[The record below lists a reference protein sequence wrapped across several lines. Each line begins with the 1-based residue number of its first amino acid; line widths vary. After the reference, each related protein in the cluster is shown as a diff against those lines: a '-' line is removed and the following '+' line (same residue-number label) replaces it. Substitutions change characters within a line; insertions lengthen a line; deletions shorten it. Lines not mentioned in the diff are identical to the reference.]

1 MWDIFHFSDWNF
13 YIFLS
18 KPDLKFNSRYITLH
32 KFEVWGPW
40 KVPQMWHSPFKPN
53 LYVDYGNMI
62 HFAVSAWTLEMSL
75 NTDSPFC
82 PIWWWILPT
91 FNRPSEVQAFSAKWI
106 IFPYS
111 TYKLGLN
118 GLCHIRGTF
127 YWPQTSNLWSV
138 LDDHVFCR
146 LWKTAAPFILVSCR
160 PLETRILKS
169 W

>member
-1 MWDIFHFSDWNF
+1 MIMM
-13 YIFLS
+13 IGT
-18 KPDLKFNSRYITLH
+18 RQ
-32 KFEVWGPW
+32 KFEVWDQ
-40 KVPQMWHSPFKPN
+40 KKCLDMWHSSINPN

-62 HFAVSAWTLEMSL
+62 HFAITASASEMSPD
-75 NTDSPFC
+75 TDSHFS
-82 PIWWWILPT
+82 PIWWYILPM

-118 GLCHIRGTF
+118 GLCHIHGTF

-146 LWKTAAPFILVSCR
+146 LWKTAVPFILVSCW
-160 PLETRILKS
+160 PLENKNFEVLIATFMKFYSCIILFVLES
-169 W
+169 CWP

>member
-1 MWDIFHFSDWNF
+1 MW
-13 YIFLS
+13 Y
-18 KPDLKFNSRYITLH
+18 
-32 KFEVWGPW
+32 
-40 KVPQMWHSPFKPN
+40 SPFKPDS
-53 LYVDYGNMI
+53 YVDYGNMI
-62 HFAVSAWTLEMSL
+62 HFALSAWTLEMSL
-75 NTDSPFC
+75 NIDSPFS

-138 LDDHVFCR
+138 YLYILFSIIFMINVGSNQTFR
-146 LWKTAAPFILVSCR
+146 TFIEKSNFQTEIPNLS
-160 PLETRILKS
+160 LKGVEVLICNL
-169 W
+169 

>member
-1 MWDIFHFSDWNF
+1 MHIHYGWKDKARGIRLCEGLKYYEWFQLNF
-13 YIFLS
+13 RSVLIQFPNKYF
-18 KPDLKFNSRYITLH
+18 TLH

-53 LYVDYGNMI
+53 SYVDYVNMI
-62 HFAVSAWTLEMSL
+62 HFALSAWTLEMSL
-75 NTDSPFC
+75 NTDSPFS

-91 FNRPSEVQAFSAKWI
+91 FNQPSEVQAFSAKWI

-138 LDDHVFCR
+138 
-146 LWKTAAPFILVSCR
+146 
-160 PLETRILKS
+160 ETRQNLLFLC
-169 W
+169 

>member
-1 MWDIFHFSDWNF
+1 MQFFEIGQWQSWTGFLVFNGWQMTKSSARFPFLILSPSIFPFAQFH
-13 YIFLS
+13 
-18 KPDLKFNSRYITLH
+18 TLH

-40 KVPQMWHSPFKPN
+40 KVPQMWYSPLKPN
-53 LYVDYGNMI
+53 SYVDYGNMI
-62 HFAVSAWTLEMSL
+62 HFALSAWTLEMSL
-75 NTDSPFC
+75 NTDSPFS

-127 YWPQTSNLWSV
+127 FLPQTLNLRSV
-138 LDDHVFCR
+138 AHIIDHIKAVRF
-146 LWKTAAPFILVSCR
+146 
-160 PLETRILKS
+160 
-169 W
+169 